1 MRFLPPL
8 LLLAICVAAASG
20 ARVSLPYYKAGSKYQ
35 VQHARQGGSAV
46 SADVEAESFPTT
58 KNAISNE
65 FVVVFSNAGGRA
77 RGKATVSTFTANA
90 TAVVVG
96 EYKNALHGLTVRGKP
111 ALVAALIANHPDDV
125 LSIELNVVVRKIG
138 TQAISSSLWGLDRID
153 QATGRNNVYN
163 YGSLTGAGVAIYIV
177 DTGVFLNH
185 AEFGGA
191 TGPSRAKWGAD
202 CTSGTCL
209 TAFPPAEAR
218 AASGDCDGHGTHCA
232 GTAAGSLTGVAKQAT
247 IYAVRVLDCK
257 GSGSS
262 ATVIAGIDWV
272 VSHSN
277 TAKKVLSMSLGG
289 RYSAAENTVV
299 DNAVTAGVVVVVAA
313 GNENTDAATTSPASA
328 PTAITVG
335 ATDTTDTRAYFS
347 NYGSVLDLFAPGVS
361 IVSSVMTGGYASRS
375 GTSMAAPFAAGA
387 AALLREKYPSY
398 TAAQVNAAMVAAAK
412 SGSVINPG
420 TGSPNL
426 LLQIEASV
434 CACDDSNAATL
445 DTCTSTGACVFTPIP
460 CSDGIGCADFVSS
473 AGQCIL
479 CAPTPSP
486 PPANDPFAGAIAI
499 TSGQTITGSTATAT
513 RETGEPVPGTGAS
526 ASIWYR
532 FTAPSSGASA
542 TVNLATSGFDTL
554 LAVYTGTAVNALTLV
569 GSNDDCAT
577 AGAAVTY
584 SCVTF
589 SITQGTVYSLQVDGF
604 GGRKGSV
611 RIAVTLQA
619 RREQ

>member
-1 MRFLPPL
+1 
-8 LLLAICVAAASG
+8 
-20 ARVSLPYYKAGSKYQ
+20 
-35 VQHARQGGSAV
+35 
-46 SADVEAESFPTT
+46 
-58 KNAISNE
+58 
-65 FVVVFSNAGGRA
+65 
-77 RGKATVSTFTANA
+77 
-90 TAVVVG
+90 
-96 EYKNALHGLTVRGKP
+96 
-111 ALVAALIANHPDDV
+111 
-125 LSIELNVVVRKIG
+125 
-138 TQAISSSLWGLDRID
+138 
-153 QATGRNNVYN
+153 
-163 YGSLTGAGVAIYIV
+163 
-177 DTGVFLNH
+177 
-185 AEFGGA
+185 
-191 TGPSRAKWGAD
+191 
-202 CTSGTCL
+202 
-209 TAFPPAEAR
+209 
-218 AASGDCDGHGTHCA
+218 
-232 GTAAGSLTGVAKQAT
+232 
-247 IYAVRVLDCK
+247 
-257 GSGSS
+257 
-262 ATVIAGIDWV
+262 
-272 VSHSN
+272 
-277 TAKKVLSMSLGG
+277 MSLGG
-289 RYSAAENTVV
+289 GYSAAENTVV

-313 GNENTDAATTSPASA
+313 GNENTDAATKSPASA

-335 ATDTTDTRAYFS
+335 ATDSADTRATFS

-361 IVSSVMTGGYASRS
+361 IVSSVMTGGYESWS
-375 GTSMAAPFAAGA
+375 GTSMATPYAAGA

-460 CSDGIGCADFVSS
+460 CSDGDGCADFVSS

-532 FTAPSSGASA
+532 FTAPSSGTSA
-542 TVNLATSGFDTL
+542 TVTLNGSSYDTL
-554 LAVYTGTAVNALTLV
+554 LAAYTGTAVNALTLV
-569 GSNDDCAT
+569 ANNDADCPT
-577 AGAAVTY
+577 GGAPA

-604 GGRKGSV
+604 LGRKGSV
-611 RIAVTLQA
+611 LIAVTVTVAGDPVASPIPVSLAGLGSQSLTATTVGATRQVGEPVLFTGLGESASVWFSWTAPRAGVLRVNTQGSPFNTVLGVYRTSVPAGAPTFASLTLVTTNDNCTGVTTSCATVTVA
-619 RREQ
+619 RGVRYLVKVDGAAGAKGAVTISFNLATV